1 MPNLATVLAEYYNNP
16 NTFFKSREEENAKR
30 EMFAERV
37 ERMAL
42 ALGATTAYGNKDAA
56 IGTMLDEAGQRE
68 AFAYAREH
76 RLPERARE
84 AAPGFELHASLPR
97 GYAFSARIVDGVMT
111 YEISTT
117 MHPAPNHI
125 VKFSL

>member
-1 MPNLATVLAEYYNNP
+1 MPNLATIFADYYNNP

-37 ERMAL
+37 EHMAS
-42 ALGATTAYGNKDAA
+42 ALGATKAYGNRGAA
-56 IGTMLDEAGQRE
+56 ICIMLDEAGQRE
-68 AFAYAREH
+68 AFTYAQEH
-76 RLPERARE
+76 KLPQRARD
-84 AAPGFELHASLPR
+84 AAPGFEPHASLPH